1 MASDFIRQFLVKK
14 LLILR
19 CNFQSRIATMTP
31 DVYSNMTILNV
42 TQQDIT
48 TGGGGDNAGFF
59 HQYQMFAWFNAITNP
74 YPALIAPSKGSA
86 TYLMQFFRGVG
97 DEDDG
102 ADIQMNAGNQ
112 NRGAE
117 NVVWLQARSNDNSS
131 HYIQAVVQNA
141 TAHGGPYV
149 IAFTKT
155 GPWPGTSGA
164 VSTLTWAGSGNTVGT
179 GTPNTDQ
186 TLAIIDLGALF
197 PSDLAKILATEI
209 SNNRLSAMDAE
220 SIWYQVMI
228 FLGRII

>member
-1 MASDFIRQFLVKK
+1 
-14 LLILR
+14 
-19 CNFQSRIATMTP
+19 MTP
-31 DVYSNMTILNV
+31 DVYSNLTVLNI
-42 TQQDIT
+42 TGQDIT

-86 TYLMQFFRGVG
+86 TYLMQFYRGVG
-97 DEDDG
+97 DEDDA

-155 GPWPGTSGA
+155 GPWPATPDA

-197 PSDLAKILATEI
+197 PSDVAKALAVQICNGA
-209 SNNRLSAMDAE
+209 LSDLDAE
-220 SIWYQVMI
+220 TIWYQCMI
-228 FLGRII
+228 YLGRLV